1 LIFATLGTHHDP
13 FPRAIDAALTLAG
26 DAELVVK
33 HGHTD
38 PVAAGSNVRFHQW
51 LLPDEVDAFFR
62 EATLVITHAGVA
74 TIVGA
79 LRAGHHPIVI
89 PRRKC
94 FGEHVDDHQMQIVS
108 ALTRVGLVTALP
120 DHVGRLR
127 PGSAPRRSAPSPTW
141 PPAGLKMAV
150 RSSVLGL

>member
-26 DAELVVK
+26 DAELVIQ
-33 HGHTD
+33 HGHTE
-38 PVAAGSNVRFHQW
+38 PVAAGANVRFYQW
-51 LLPDEVDAFFR
+51 LVPDEVNAFFR
-62 EATLVITHAGVA
+62 EATLVIAHAGVA
-74 TIVGA
+74 TVVAA

-89 PRRKC
+89 PRRKR
-94 FGEHVDDHQMQIVS
+94 FGEHVDDHQMQIVV

-120 DHVGRLR
+120 DDLGRLR
-127 PGSAPRRSAPSPTW
+127 PGSTPRRSGATPTW

-150 RSSVLGL
+150 RSSVLGS